1 MENKKI
7 PIYLPI
13 VLAVV
18 LVGGM
23 FLGMLLS
30 RSQSGGIFNRS
41 KGNNKID
48 DLINY
53 VNENYV
59 DTVNKD
65 KLYQQAIEGML
76 QSLDPHS
83 SYITAEEFNEVN
95 DPLVGGFEGI
105 GVEFRVEKDTV
116 VIINTISG
124 GPSERVGLRGGDR
137 IVKVNGQVIAGKK
150 ISTSRVMKL
159 LKGPKGTKVNISV
172 YRRGTKGL
180 TDFTITRDQI
190 PINSVDIA
198 YIVEP
203 GIGYIKVNKF
213 AESTGEEFSLALQ
226 KLLRS
231 GMKRLV
237 LDLRGNPGGVMQA
250 AIQVVDQ
257 FLPKGKLIVYTKGNH
272 QPKESFYATQE
283 GIFEKQPLV
292 VLLDE
297 SSASA
302 SEILAGAIQDN
313 DRGIVIGRRSFGKG
327 LVQQQMN
334 FPDGSAVRLTIARYY
349 TPTGRCIQKSYKN
362 GTEAYYN
369 EFYQR
374 VLDGELTNKDSIK
387 VIDSLK
393 FKTPGGK
400 TVYGGGGITPDIFIP
415 VEVGNKY
422 RYYNS
427 LINKGVIFEYAF
439 ELTDRLR
446 KSLLAHK
453 SFDNFRKT
461 FKITPEMFTELTKRG
476 EKAGIKYDAKYAKI
490 MEGKINLLLKA
501 YIARNIFGDEGFY
514 PILLEDD
521 VAFHRALKEIVKLK

>member
-7 PIYLPI
+7 PTYLPI

-23 FLGMLLS
+23 LLGMLLS
-30 RSQSGGIFNRS
+30 RSQSGGILHSNRS
-41 KGNNKID
+41 NSKID

-53 VNENYV
+53 IDNNYV
-59 DTVNKD
+59 DTVNKS
-65 KLYQQAIEGML
+65 KLYQQAIDGML

-95 DPLVGGFEGI
+95 DPLVGGFDGI
-105 GVEFRVEKDTV
+105 GVEFRLEKDSV
-116 VIINTISG
+116 VVVSPISG
-124 GPSERVGLRGGDR
+124 GPSERVGLKGGDR
-137 IVKVNGQVIAGKK
+137 IVKVDGQVIAGKK
-150 ISTSRVMKL
+150 VTNAKVMKL

-180 TDFTITRDQI
+180 TDFTIIRDKI
-190 PINSVDIA
+190 PINSIDIA
-198 YIVEP
+198 YMVQP
-203 GIGYIKVNKF
+203 GTGYIKVNKF
-213 AESTGEEFSLALQ
+213 AENTGDEFNQALQ
-226 KLLRS
+226 KLLRT

-250 AIQVVDQ
+250 AIQMIDQ
-257 FLPKGKLIVYTKGNH
+257 FLPKGKLIVYTKGTH
-272 QPKESFYATQE
+272 QAKESFYATQD

-297 SSASA
+297 GSASA
-302 SEILAGAIQDN
+302 SEIMAGAIQDN
-313 DRGIVIGRRSFGKG
+313 DRGLIIGRRSFGKG
-327 LVQQQMN
+327 LVQQQMS
-334 FPDGSAVRLTIARYY
+334 FPDGSAVRLTVARYY
-349 TPTGRCIQKSYKN
+349 TPTGRCIQKSYKD

-369 EFYQR
+369 EFYKR

-387 VIDSLK
+387 YIDSLK

-415 VEVGNKY
+415 VETGEKY

-446 KSLLAHK
+446 KTLVANK
-453 SFDNFRKT
+453 NFDNFRKSFT
-461 FKITPEMFTELTKRG
+461 ITPEMFKELTKRG
-476 EKAGIKYDAKYAKI
+476 EKAGIKYDAKNAKL
-490 MEGKINLLLKA
+490 MEGRINLLLKA
-501 YIARNIFGDEGFY
+501 YIARNIYGDNGFY
-514 PILLEDD
+514 PMLLEDD
-521 VAFHRALKEIVKLK
+521 VAFHRALKEISKIK

>member
-7 PIYLPI
+7 PTYLPI

-30 RSQSGGIFNRS
+30 RSQSGGIFHSNR
-41 KGNNKID
+41 GNNKID

-53 VNENYV
+53 VNDNYV
-59 DTVNKD
+59 DTVNKN

-83 SYITAEEFNEVN
+83 SYISAEEFNEVN
-95 DPLVGGFEGI
+95 DPLVGGFDGI
-105 GVEFRVEKDTV
+105 GVEFRLEKDSV
-116 VIINTISG
+116 VIVTPISG
-124 GPSERVGLRGGDR
+124 GPSERVGLKGGDR
-137 IVKVNGQVIAGKK
+137 IVKVDGQLIAGKK
-150 ISTSRVMKL
+150 ITNPKVMKL

-180 TDFTITRDQI
+180 TDFTIIRDKI

-198 YIVEP
+198 TMVEP
-203 GIGYIKVNKF
+203 GTGYIKVNKF
-213 AESTGEEFSLALQ
+213 AENTSEEFDIALK
-226 KLLRS
+226 KLLNS

-250 AIQVVDQ
+250 AIQMIDQ
-257 FLPKGKLIVYTKGNH
+257 FLPKGKLIVYTKGTH
-272 QPKESFYATQE
+272 QAKESFYATQD
-283 GIFEKQPLV
+283 GIFEKQPVV
-292 VLLDE
+292 VLIDE

-302 SEILAGAIQDN
+302 SEIFAGAIQDN
-313 DRGIVIGRRSFGKG
+313 DRGLIIGRRSFGKG
-327 LVQQQMN
+327 LVQQQMS
-334 FPDGSAVRLTIARYY
+334 FPDGAAVRLTVARYY
-349 TPTGRCIQKSYKN
+349 TPTGRCIQKSYKD

-369 EFYQR
+369 EFYKR

-387 VIDSLK
+387 YIDSLK

-415 VEVGNKY
+415 VETGEKY
-422 RYYNS
+422 RYYNM

-439 ELTDRLR
+439 ELTDKLR
-446 KSLLAHK
+446 KSLLANK
-453 SFDNFRKT
+453 NFDNFKKSFT
-461 FKITPEMFTELTKRG
+461 ITPEMFTELTKRG
-476 EKAGIKYDAKYAKI
+476 EKAGIKYDAKNAKL
-490 MEGKINLLLKA
+490 MEVKINLLLKA
-501 YIARNIFGDEGFY
+501 YIARNIYGDDGFFTM
-514 PILLEDD
+514 LLEDD
-521 VAFHRALKEIVKLK
+521 IAYHRALKEIVKMK

>member
-7 PIYLPI
+7 PTYLPI

-30 RSQSGGIFNRS
+30 RSQSGGIFHGNR
-41 KGNNKID
+41 GNNKID

-83 SYITAEEFNEVN
+83 SYISAEEFNEVN

-105 GVEFRVEKDTV
+105 GVEFRLEKDTV
-116 VIINTISG
+116 VIVATIGG
-124 GPSERVGLRGGDR
+124 GPSERVGLKGGDR
-137 IVKVNGQVIAGKK
+137 IVKVDGKLIAGKK
-150 ISTSRVMKL
+150 ITTSTVMKL

-180 TDFTITRDQI
+180 TDFTIIRDKI
-190 PINSVDIA
+190 PINSIDIA
-198 YIVEP
+198 YMVEP
-203 GIGYIKVNKF
+203 GTGYIKVNKF
-213 AESTGEEFSLALQ
+213 AENTGDEFNLALQ
-226 KLLRS
+226 KLLRA

-250 AIQVVDQ
+250 AIQMVDQ
-257 FLPKGKLIVYTKGNH
+257 FLPKGKLIVYTKGTH
-272 QPKESFYATQE
+272 QQKESFYATQD

-302 SEILAGAIQDN
+302 SEIFAGAIQDN

-327 LVQQQMN
+327 LVQQQMS
-334 FPDGSAVRLTIARYY
+334 FPDNSAVRLTVARYY
-349 TPTGRCIQKSYKN
+349 TPTGRCIQKSYKD
-362 GTEAYYN
+362 GTEAYFN
-369 EFYQR
+369 EFYKR
-374 VLDGELTNKDSIK
+374 VMDGELTNKDSIK
-387 VIDSLK
+387 FIDSLK
-393 FKTPGGK
+393 YKTPGGK
-400 TVYGGGGITPDIFIP
+400 TVYGGGGIMPDIFIP
-415 VEVGNKY
+415 VETGEKY
-422 RYYNS
+422 RYYNA
-427 LINKGVIFEYAF
+427 LINKGVIFDYAF
-439 ELTDRLR
+439 ELTDQLR
-446 KSLLAHK
+446 KSLIANK
-453 SFDNFRKT
+453 SFGNFKNS
-461 FKITPEMFTELTKRG
+461 FKVTPLMFAELVKLG
-476 EKAGIKYDAKYAKI
+476 EKDGVKYDAKNAKL
-490 MEGKINLLLKA
+490 MEGRINLLLKA

-514 PILLEDD
+514 LMLLEDD
-521 VAFHRALKEIVKLK
+521 VAFHRALKEISKMK